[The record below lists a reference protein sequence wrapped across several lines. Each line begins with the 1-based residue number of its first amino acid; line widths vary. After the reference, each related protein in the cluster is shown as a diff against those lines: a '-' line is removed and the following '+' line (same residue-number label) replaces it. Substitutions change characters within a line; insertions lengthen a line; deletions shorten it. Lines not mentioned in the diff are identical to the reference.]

1 MAQDIRG
8 EVKNAVIEAAEA
20 TDTVDVQEKN
30 RPWLSIVLGIFYLGL
45 LMALVFLPG
54 ATLLDRLRWLE
65 SGICAQ
71 LAAHS
76 FYPGGEQLP
85 LCARNTGIYL
95 GFMITLMTL
104 YAVGRGRVQRLP
116 LRSIIILLVCAGLA
130 MAVDGF
136 NSFFLDLGLP
146 HLYQPHNLLRL
157 ATGLAAGLALATLV
171 LPVINRLLW
180 CEYNDERSIPSWLAL
195 LLLIPGLTLSFFAIA
210 SQNALLLYPLAL
222 LSTAGLLTVLSSVNL
237 LVVLAIGRR
246 EQTFG
251 RYRELLPFFGLALI
265 LAIGELLALA
275 QLKFSLLQAL
285 GV

>member
-1 MAQDIRG
+1 MAQNIQE
-8 EVKNAVIEAAEA
+8 EVKN
-20 TDTVDVQEKN
+20 TVTGAGDAQEKK
-30 RPWLSIVLGIFYLGL
+30 RPWLIIVLGIFYLGL
-45 LMALVFLPG
+45 LTALIFLPG
-54 ATLLDRLRWLE
+54 GTLLDRLRWLD

-71 LAAHS
+71 LPTHS
-76 FYPGGEQLP
+76 FYPGGVQLP

-95 GFMITLMTL
+95 GFMVTLMTL
-104 YAVGRGRVQRLP
+104 YAMGRGRVQQLP
-116 LRSIIILLVCAGLA
+116 LRPIIVLLVCGGLA
-130 MAVDGF
+130 MIVDGF

-157 ATGLAAGLALATLV
+157 GTGLAAGLALATLT

-180 CEYNDERSIPSWLAL
+180 CEYSDERSIPSWMAL
-195 LLLIPGLTLSFFAIA
+195 LLLIPGLILSFFAVA

-222 LSTAGLLTVLSSVNL
+222 FSTAGLLTVLSSVNL

-251 RYRELLPFFGLALI
+251 GYRELLPFFGLALI

-285 GV
+285 GI